1 LVPFHFSGKI
11 FFLIIVVVYFLIYV
25 YICSVKISEIES
37 LNDASSP
44 ATLIGADGT
53 TTYTASVFREGLEYR
68 LGADIE
74 TLYSYTDNFFGDAG
88 YAAVS
93 VAPIFHCIFLLAF
106 RIKKRDRE

>member
-1 LVPFHFSGKI
+1 
-11 FFLIIVVVYFLIYV
+11 
-25 YICSVKISEIES
+25 VKISEIES

-93 VAPIFHCIFLLAF
+93 FVSFFFSLLF
-106 RIKKRDRE
+106 FFFFYSRNKKKKATQ